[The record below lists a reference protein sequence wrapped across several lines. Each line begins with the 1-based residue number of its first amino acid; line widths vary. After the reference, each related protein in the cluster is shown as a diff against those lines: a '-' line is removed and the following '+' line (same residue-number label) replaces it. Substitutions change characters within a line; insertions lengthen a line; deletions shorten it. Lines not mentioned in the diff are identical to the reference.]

1 MSSAASS
8 ASSAG
13 SDSGVS
19 SSRSYQGICVSSPE
33 APEPDGSSSAGTGAG
48 AVGWTITGSAAAS
61 SGSDSSSSSD
71 GETNCAKKAAAG
83 ESLSSADKEASSASP
98 AGSSDPD
105 EAPASQER
113 SAEEPSPSAGASPE
127 SAGAGSGG
135 NGSSGVACTPAE
147 GTGAPRAGEAS
158 SEATTA
164 LAEEAGEA
172 SSQPADSTG
181 ESAGVP
187 HATSPTVPDA
197 SVATGRTALITC
209 HRQASDAGPSTG
221 VAIRQPECVRKRC
234 SDHVM
239 TLPPLTDVGPSGPST
254 TTSKAPR
261 TAMCAS
267 LDSSMSA
274 TKLGSAARLAA
285 KAEVSSWRR
294 TARSAPSSMSSQNRW
309 ASASLPGSRTTIPR
323 SVTAA
328 G

>member
-1 MSSAASS
+1 M
-8 ASSAG
+8 
-13 SDSGVS
+13 
-19 SSRSYQGICVSSPE
+19 
-33 APEPDGSSSAGTGAG
+33 
-48 AVGWTITGSAAAS
+48 
-61 SGSDSSSSSD
+61 
-71 GETNCAKKAAAG
+71 
-83 ESLSSADKEASSASP
+83 
-98 AGSSDPD
+98 
-105 EAPASQER
+105 SQER
-113 SAEEPSPSAGASPE
+113 SAEEPWPSAGMSPE
-127 SAGAGSGG
+127 SAGAGSGS
-135 NGSSGVACTPAE
+135 NGSSRVTCAPTE
-147 GTGAPRAGEAS
+147 GTGAPRAGE
-158 SEATTA
+158 T
-164 LAEEAGEA
+164 
-172 SSQPADSTG
+172 SSQPTDSTG

-209 HRQASDAGPSTG
+209 HRDASDAGPSTG

-267 LDSSMSA
+267 PDSSMSA

-323 SVTAA
+323 SVTAV

>member
-1 MSSAASS
+1 MRLF
-8 ASSAG
+8 
-13 SDSGVS
+13 
-19 SSRSYQGICVSSPE
+19 SRG
-33 APEPDGSSSAGTGAG
+33 PEPDGSSSAGTGAG
-48 AVGWTITGSAAAS
+48 AVGWAITGSAAAS

-127 SAGAGSGG
+127 STGAGSGG
-135 NGSSGVACTPAE
+135 NGSSGPLARPQRERC
-147 GTGAPRAGEAS
+147 RAGEAS

-164 LAEEAGEA
+164 LAEEAGLEEAGEA
-172 SSQPADSTG
+172 SSQATDSTR
-181 ESAGVP
+181 ESAGAP

-209 HRQASDAGPSTG
+209 HRAASGMGPSTG

-239 TLPPLTDVGPSGPST
+239 TLPPLTDVGPSDPST

-267 LDSSMSA
+267 PDSSMSA

-309 ASASLPGSRTTIPR
+309 ASCSLPGSRTTIPR